1 MTRRHRPTRLCDE
14 VASPD
19 CEGMFDDENPP
30 MVEEDTEEMIS
41 LGDATVREKVLKK
54 LGNSKHAPLKKGG
67 MADSFA
73 AGNLQLHDIKSIRD
87 KEIEKA
93 EREVGYIT
101 AAVQYFK
108 QERNK
113 RRRIMEDLILQE
125 EENADEPELDQ
136 WEENYLE
143 LVDEGIVR

>member
-1 MTRRHRPTRLCDE
+1 
-14 VASPD
+14 
-19 CEGMFDDENPP
+19 
-30 MVEEDTEEMIS
+30 
-41 LGDATVREKVLKK
+41 
-54 LGNSKHAPLKKGG
+54 

-143 LVDEGIVR
+143 LVDEGIGR